1 MKKTYFFAFMA
12 IGFAA
17 LAQSPKARVEAQ
29 RTADN
34 NEQLPARSSVTAR
47 YTGTETVVY
56 SETFASGIPASWD
69 NTGGLANGVADAD
82 SKWEYRGTTT
92 TPGVVTGSRGGYAG
106 TAATG
111 QLAIQSPTAA
121 NGFVL
126 FDSDFLD
133 NAGIAG
139 NFGNGIAAAPH
150 VANLTSGVINLT
162 GYTEVDLVF
171 NQYYRRFA
179 GPTGQGVPATYI
191 DFSTNG
197 GTTWPYTVMLNSG
210 IAVNSATTRT
220 DVAAVPIPSAVAG
233 QANVKFR
240 FRFDG
245 DYYFWQID
253 DVKIIETPKHRLE
266 YIVNANGA
274 PKVDILYGPAS
285 GSSKLGNMS
294 LKQNRSITFDGNVVN
309 TGSANQTNVKL
320 QVKILNSTG
329 AVVQTLNGPVKATL
343 VSGDTADYNDLNT
356 LATAWTPAA
365 AGTYGVTFSVVTDS
379 TVAVFPDTMAVTVTN
394 DFNSLD
400 YSRFS
405 NSIGTPNIGLDG
417 SAFAARHDFVNAER
431 LFGVNVG
438 ISTLTT
444 GGGIVEMSVFDS
456 SAFDGYTTGFDQNAI
471 LAYVQHT
478 ITAADTAA
486 GTIYFDLTDPTTG
499 FPMLLPQGS
508 YFFVFT
514 MYSNNGAEVVR
525 MRNDQS
531 FENASGSAMMYL
543 TTVGATAYN
552 RWFTGY
558 SSGRSF
564 ENPWIR
570 SKTCESANPV
580 ACMGIGL
587 TEEAMASITVAPVPA
602 NEFMNVAFGDA
613 DGQFEL
619 TLIDITGK
627 VVKAR
632 NVVAEAGTSVPVY
645 VGDLA
650 AGMYTLNVQNGAQ
663 VKTLKVAIQ

>member
-1 MKKTYFFAFMA
+1 M
-12 IGFAA
+12 
-17 LAQSPKARVEAQ
+17 AQSPKARVEAQ

-34 NEQLPARSSVTAR
+34 NEQRPARSSVTAR
-47 YTGTETVVY
+47 YTGTETVIY
-56 SETFASGIPASWD
+56 SENFANGIPATWD

-82 SKWEYRGTTT
+82 AKWEYRGPST

-106 TAATG
+106 SAATG

-139 NFGNGIAAAPH
+139 NFGNGIAASPH

-197 GTTWPYTVMLNSG
+197 GTTWPYSVTLNAG
-210 IAVNSATTRT
+210 IAVNSATPRT

-266 YIVNANGA
+266 YIVNGGA
-274 PKVDILYGPAS
+274 PKVDIIYGPAS
-285 GSSKLGNMS
+285 GSSKLGNVS
-294 LKQNRSITFDGNVVN
+294 LKQNRPITFDANVVN

-329 AVVQTLNGPVKATL
+329 AVVQTLNGPVKTTL
-343 VSGDTADYNDLNT
+343 ASGDTAGYNDLNT
-356 LATAWTPAA
+356 YATAWTPSAV
-365 AGTYGVTFSVVTDS
+365 GSYGVTFSVVTDS
-379 TVAVFPDTMAVTVTN
+379 TVAIFPDTMVVTVTN
-394 DFNSLD
+394 DYNSLD
-400 YSRFS
+400 FSRFD

-438 ISTLTT
+438 ISSLTT

-456 SAFDGYTTGFDQNAI
+456 SAFDGFTTGFDQNAI

-478 ITAADTAA
+478 VTAADTAA

-499 FPMLLPQGS
+499 YPMLLPQGA
-508 YFFVFT
+508 YYFVFT
-514 MYSNNGAEVVR
+514 MYSNNGAEVIR

-543 TTVGATAYN
+543 TTVNGTAYN

-613 DGQFEL
+613 DGQFQL
-619 TLIDITGK
+619 TLIDVTGK

>member
-1 MKKTYFFAFMA
+1 
-12 IGFAA
+12 
-17 LAQSPKARVEAQ
+17 
-29 RTADN
+29 
-34 NEQLPARSSVTAR
+34 
-47 YTGTETVVY
+47 
-56 SETFASGIPASWD
+56 
-69 NTGGLANGVADAD
+69 
-82 SKWEYRGTTT
+82 
-92 TPGVVTGSRGGYAG
+92 
-106 TAATG
+106 
-111 QLAIQSPTAA
+111 
-121 NGFVL
+121 
-126 FDSDFLD
+126 
-133 NAGIAG
+133 
-139 NFGNGIAAAPH
+139 
-150 VANLTSGVINLT
+150 
-162 GYTEVDLVF
+162 
-171 NQYYRRFA
+171 
-179 GPTGQGVPATYI
+179 
-191 DFSTNG
+191 
-197 GTTWPYTVMLNSG
+197 
-210 IAVNSATTRT
+210 
-220 DVAAVPIPSAVAG
+220 
-233 QANVKFR
+233 
-240 FRFDG
+240 
-245 DYYFWQID
+245 
-253 DVKIIETPKHRLE
+253 
-266 YIVNANGA
+266 
-274 PKVDILYGPAS
+274 
-285 GSSKLGNMS
+285 
-294 LKQNRSITFDGNVVN
+294 
-309 TGSANQTNVKL
+309 
-320 QVKILNSTG
+320 
-329 AVVQTLNGPVKATL
+329 
-343 VSGDTADYNDLNT
+343 
-356 LATAWTPAA
+356 
-365 AGTYGVTFSVVTDS
+365 
-379 TVAVFPDTMAVTVTN
+379 
-394 DFNSLD
+394 
-400 YSRFS
+400 
-405 NSIGTPNIGLDG
+405 
-417 SAFAARHDFVNAER
+417 

-456 SAFDGYTTGFDQNAI
+456 SAFDGFTTGFDQNAI

-525 MRNDQS
+525 MRNDDS